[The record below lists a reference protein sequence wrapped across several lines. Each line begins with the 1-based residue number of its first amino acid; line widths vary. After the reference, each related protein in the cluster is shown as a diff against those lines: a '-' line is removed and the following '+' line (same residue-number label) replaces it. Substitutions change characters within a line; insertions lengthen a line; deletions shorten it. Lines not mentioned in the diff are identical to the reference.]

1 MEFIRDIS
9 LTANNDNIKKLTSS
23 YRDVLKIFFN
33 NMKDAFISYKN
44 NYNNINHTKMYI
56 DDDNI
61 DLDEPNV
68 FFPTAIHEHIMM
80 YASTKYSYEFILYD
94 RIFVIEFIFFN
105 QIPDKKVLSSYI
117 KKIYMWLYVLSLYAK
132 TECTKTLRITIF
144 LSNFKKKLSSI
155 YFNSKEDILD
165 AININ
170 TAWTYRCKEHNS
182 ITIYRKEEWFK
193 VLCHETIHTFGLD
206 FSLNSGHI
214 FTNNCITMFNVQ
226 SDFLLNESYCEFW
239 ATIWST
245 IFNAYCMC
253 SSPKL
258 FDEFTE
264 KYYELMFT
272 EKQYAIFQTIKILN
286 FMKINYY
293 DLFNFDLP
301 RQQFVENTNVFCY
314 YVIKSLLLFND
325 SKTIALFV
333 DMNENI
339 LDFDDNNENIMKLIQ
354 HIDDIKLDVNFL
366 YIVNELQEKKYKVCK
381 KNKSCELLRSLKMTL
396 YG

>member
-1 MEFIRDIS
+1 MDFIRDIS
-9 LTANNDNIKKLTSS
+9 LTVNNDNIKELTSS

-44 NYNNINHTKMYI
+44 NYNKINHTKMYI

-80 YASTKYSYEFILYD
+80 YASTKYSYEFILYN

-105 QIPDKKVLSSYI
+105 HIPDKKVLSSYI

-132 TECTKTLRITIF
+132 TKCTKTLRITIF
-144 LSNFKKKLSSI
+144 LSIFKKKLSSI
-155 YFNSKEDILD
+155 YFNSQEDILD
-165 AININ
+165 AVNIN

-206 FSLNSGHI
+206 FSLNTGHI
-214 FTNNCITMFNVQ
+214 FTNNCNEMFNVQ

-258 FDEFTE
+258 FDDFSK

-314 YVIKSLLLFND
+314 YVI
-325 SKTIALFV
+325 
-333 DMNENI
+333 
-339 LDFDDNNENIMKLIQ
+339 
-354 HIDDIKLDVNFL
+354 
-366 YIVNELQEKKYKVCK
+366 
-381 KNKSCELLRSLKMTL
+381 
-396 YG
+396 

>member
-1 MEFIRDIS
+1 MEFIKILSITD
-9 LTANNDNIKKLTSS
+9 NNDNRKKLTSS
-23 YRDVLKIFFN
+23 YIDVLNVFFHN
-33 NMKDAFISYKN
+33 LKDAFVSYKK
-44 NYNNINHTKMYI
+44 NYNEINHKKMYI

-61 DLDEPNV
+61 NLDEPNV
-68 FFPTAIHEHIMM
+68 FFPIIIREHILQ
-80 YASTKYSYEFILYD
+80 YSSTKYLYEFILCG
-94 RIFVIEFIFFN
+94 RTFIIEFVFFN
-105 QIPDKKVLSSYI
+105 QIPREKIIFSYI

-132 TECTKTLRITIF
+132 SKCTKTLRITIF

-214 FTNNCITMFNVQ
+214 FTNNCSTMFNVQ

-258 FDEFTE
+258 FDEFVD

-339 LDFDDNNENIMKLIQ
+339 LDFDDNNENVMKLIQ
-354 HIDDIKLDVNFL
+354 HIDDIKLDTNFL
-366 YIVNELQEKKYKVCK
+366 HIVNELQEKKYKLCK

-396 YG
+396 HG